1 MVAVRNTD
9 INAFIK
15 YLKHTH
21 YIGREIALHA
31 KKIFFI
37 SKAEMDEFIESD
49 FVRPIFSQIKDKM
62 VLQLLNFSLRLKNLW
77 SCRLV
82 DFSYLCIQNNS

>member
-21 YIGREIALHA
+21 YIGREIALQA

-62 VLQLLNFSLRLKNLW
+62 VLQLLNFSLRLKNL
-77 SCRLV
+77 
-82 DFSYLCIQNNS
+82 